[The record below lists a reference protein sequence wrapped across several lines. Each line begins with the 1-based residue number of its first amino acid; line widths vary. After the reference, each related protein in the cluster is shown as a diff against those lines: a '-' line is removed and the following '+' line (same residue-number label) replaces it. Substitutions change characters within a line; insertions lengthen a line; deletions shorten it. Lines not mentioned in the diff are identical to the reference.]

1 MFKLI
6 LCLDLQAMTFNSQ
19 YLPSAMVIAVTYL
32 EVFET
37 LALFCIPPTL
47 YTHNNFQSDLTATIK
62 KEAFAFDCLSLH
74 TASNQVDLSM
84 SRRRELNI
92 NTPQATWT
100 GVQVPQNC
108 LKQPGRRQLLSWV
121 ACSDLVVQS
130 CIFSLVSA
138 PRTFSL
144 YTPPPILKF

>member
-47 YTHNNFQSDLTATIK
+47 YTLSNF
-62 KEAFAFDCLSLH
+62 
-74 TASNQVDLSM
+74 
-84 SRRRELNI
+84 
-92 NTPQATWT
+92 
-100 GVQVPQNC
+100 
-108 LKQPGRRQLLSWV
+108 
-121 ACSDLVVQS
+121 
-130 CIFSLVSA
+130 
-138 PRTFSL
+138 
-144 YTPPPILKF
+144 